1 MEKWR
6 ALSDEEQ
13 EKVIGRKKFN
23 DIELDDDEKPLT
35 AHNVVSK
42 AHDAEGNELKI
53 MRANM
58 PFRIHPKMNMVLFL
72 LATHVN
78 LVRHVKCLKICS

>member
-6 ALSDEEQ
+6 ALSDDEQ

-23 DIELDDDEKPLT
+23 DIELDDEEKPLT

-42 AHDAEGNELKI
+42 AHDAEGNELKLCVQI
-53 MRANM
+53 C
-58 PFRIHPKMNMVLFL
+58 LFESIQNEYGTFL
-72 LATHVN
+72 VTHVN

>member
-58 PFRIHPKMNMVLFL
+58 PFSNPSKNEYGTFL
-72 LATHVN
+72 LVTHVN

>member
-1 MEKWR
+1 MRNKK
-6 ALSDEEQ
+6 
-13 EKVIGRKKFN
+13 KVIGRKKFN

-58 PFRIHPKMNMVLFL
+58 PFSNPSKMNMVLFYWL
-72 LATHVN
+72 LT
-78 LVRHVKCLKICS
+78 